1 MLPHQFGGPVS
12 YVITRGNSMEPRI
25 ETGDLVLTRSQS
37 AYAVGDVIAFHSD
50 TFDRTFLHRIVRTSA
65 SGFVTK
71 GDNKTVEDP
80 DHPGP
85 EEIFG
90 SEWIHIQG
98 AGTWLQRLTSPPII
112 AALAFLIL
120 LTVGS
125 TAAYAGRGRRRR
137 RRTMAGSNP
146 GGHQPS
152 RWSLPPH
159 LQPFMNAALV
169 AAGLGLLLGLFAWT
183 RPTTISTTEDQE
195 STKDVVFSYT
205 APVPPTPAYEGT
217 EVKSPD
223 PVFRKVANIVNV
235 VVDYTGPPGAMA
247 IDAKLS
253 TSSGWRWTLPLA
265 SPQPFD
271 QQQYRANV
279 NLNLNDIEKQA
290 QAGAAAA
297 GIPASDVTVTITP
310 TITTATGDF
319 RPELPMQLSATEFSM
334 TGEVDSLKVSEPTT
348 TQVTTQ
354 EPNELSFLSFSIPVS
369 TARLWSIILLAVGL
383 LGAAIIAV
391 LAAKGPAPAE
401 SELIRRRY
409 KDLVVPVTEVPA
421 PVGAVINVPDI
432 GTLAKLAKR
441 YALLI
446 LHGVQDGRDFY
457 LIQDESTTYRY
468 LGEQHAAQFVPQG
481 GPPSGGDH
489 EGLGDTDTSAPADAP
504 STLLVGAPPSDAP
517 PAPRRPSRKS
527 RRRPGK
533 SPKNTHPAGPPL
545 HGGAPTDA
553 PPPVPTDGCS
563 RGWTTRPA
571 ALRRTTVPP
580 SGSASAR
587 RSAVPARLAPVQWP
601 TAATP
606 GPAPVQWPAVPAAQ
620 PAARWAAAVP
630 TAQPAA
636 RWAAA
641 GPTATRTGHIHG
653 RTFLA
658 SPADQLPA
666 RPRLRRRLPR
676 RSASPAGSS
685 VVATASTR
693 HRPHDGAPARA
704 GPPAV
709 AGLHSAL
716 GQSSDECDCAPQRHQ
731 TPPTQV
737 DTCVTFPGRIS
748 PILAALRHTRVHL
761 RAWGDPSYAPR
772 PGLQP
777 VACCHMLAGT
787 AQREEHQDLQNR
799 GMATEPVDE
808 RHVPI
813 GVEHHALAA
822 GQAFTVVGD
831 DHRKPPEGTQTQLAC
846 HLGRVL
852 GPDFRIGCATQSHV
866 SPQQVTCQ
874 VLGLRF
880 PDASL
885 EPAQLGPSQSVSG
898 ADTEKVKRSSA
909 GGVRPWTA
917 PGLRPAQ
924 CPNLQRG
931 QGERPAVSPG
941 RELPGDCRAAHLAG

>member
-1 MLPHQFGGPVS
+1 MRRRALSLAVLSVAAAAALAMLPHQFGGPVS

-481 GPPSGGDH
+481 GPPFSGDPQGP
-489 EGLGDTDTSAPADAP
+489 GNAGTSAPADAP
-504 STLLVGAPPSDAP
+504 SPLLVGTPPSGAPPT
-517 PAPRRPSRKS
+517 PRRPSRKS

-553 PPPVPTDGCS
+553 PPQSPPMGA
-563 RGWTTRPA
+563 PA
-571 ALRRTTVPP
+571 GGPPGQPPYGEPQSPPPGPPPHGDPQFPPGSPPFSGPQPPPPGPPPFSGPP
-580 SGSASAR
+580 SPLPSQ
-587 RSAVPARLAPVQWP
+587 PPVGQP
-601 TAATP
+601 QSP
-606 GPAPVQWPAVPAAQ
+606 PPSLPPVGQ
-620 PAARWAAAVP
+620 P
-630 TAQPAA
+630 Q
-636 RWAAA
+636 
-641 GPTATRTGHIHG
+641 
-653 RTFLA
+653 
-658 SPADQLPA
+658 DQLPPGPDTSTA
-666 RPRLRRRLPR
+666 APSLPAPRTNSRPVPG
-676 RSASPAGSS
+676 SDAGS
-685 VVATASTR
+685 
-693 HRPHDGAPARA
+693 PDGAPVPQA
-704 GPPAV
+704 PPSWPPPPPGTAPTT
-709 AGLHSAL
+709 GR
-716 GQSSDECDCAPQRHQ
+716 QPEQAPQ
-731 TPPTQV
+731 P
-737 DTCVTFPGRIS
+737 
-748 PILAALRHTRVHL
+748 
-761 RAWGDPSYAPR
+761 
-772 PGLQP
+772 
-777 VACCHMLAGT
+777 
-787 AQREEHQDLQNR
+787 
-799 GMATEPVDE
+799 
-808 RHVPI
+808 
-813 GVEHHALAA
+813 
-822 GQAFTVVGD
+822 
-831 DHRKPPEGTQTQLAC
+831 
-846 HLGRVL
+846 
-852 GPDFRIGCATQSHV
+852 
-866 SPQQVTCQ
+866 
-874 VLGLRF
+874 
-880 PDASL
+880 
-885 EPAQLGPSQSVSG
+885 
-898 ADTEKVKRSSA
+898 
-909 GGVRPWTA
+909 
-917 PGLRPAQ
+917 
-924 CPNLQRG
+924 
-931 QGERPAVSPG
+931 
-941 RELPGDCRAAHLAG
+941 